1 MAEPD
6 SGARRPAQTWD
17 PARYARN
24 ARFVAELGEPLIALL
39 GPRPGERVLDLGC
52 GDGALT
58 RKLADTGACVTGVDS
73 APEQVRAARALGL
86 DARVADGHALPF
98 DREFDGIL
106 SNAALHWMKRPDD
119 AIDGMWR
126 ALRPGGRVAAEMGGR
141 GNVAAIHA
149 ALAAALERRGIAAAA
164 ADPWYF
170 PAPDEYRGRLERA
183 GFEVR
188 SVELRPRPTPLPG
201 ELADWLGTFGESF
214 LARVPA
220 SERGILVDEVA
231 KTVAPALRRA
241 DGGWVADY
249 VRLRFLAVKP

>member
-6 SGARRPAQTWD
+6 SGARRPAQSWD
-17 PARYARN
+17 PARYAKN

-39 GPRPGERVLDLGC
+39 GPRPGERILDIGC

-58 RKLADTGACVTGVDS
+58 RKLADTGARVTGIDS

-86 DARVADGHALPF
+86 DARVADGQALSF

-126 ALRPGGRVAAEMGGR
+126 ALRSGGRIAAEMGGR
-141 GNVAAIHA
+141 GNVGTIHA
-149 ALAAALERRGIAAAA
+149 ALAAGLDRRGIDATS

-170 PAPDEYRGRLERA
+170 PAPDEYRRRLERA

-188 SVELRPRPTPLPG
+188 TVELRPRPTRLPG
-201 ELADWLGTFGESF
+201 DLADWLSTFGEPF
-214 LARVPA
+214 LASVPA
-220 SERGILVDEVA
+220 SERGILIDEVA
-231 KTVAPALRRA
+231 KAAAPALRRA
-241 DGGWVADY
+241 DGSWTADY
-249 VRLRFLAVKP
+249 VRLRFFAVKP